1 MAHIQSSLIELD
13 LRTELAIAS
22 LYQWLVEINVFIADI
37 STVNVLQMAV
47 SIISTQQ
54 GVAEEAWVVRT
65 QRVNVTADAS
75 RHS

>member
-65 QRVNVTADAS
+65 QWINVTADAS